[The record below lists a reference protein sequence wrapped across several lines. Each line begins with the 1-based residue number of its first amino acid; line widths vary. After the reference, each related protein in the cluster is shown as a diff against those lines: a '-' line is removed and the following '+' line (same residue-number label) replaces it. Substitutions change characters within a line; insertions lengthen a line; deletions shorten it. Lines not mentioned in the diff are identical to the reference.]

1 MKQKIGIKN
10 GILFLFTLFGLIL
23 FVGCQDNTIDPTEDT
38 NSIEK
43 QEVLNAIDSD
53 SLLISF
59 EPNYNEDGVLN
70 YLQKTEAEIK
80 PFKVWH
86 RMKLIDRNV
95 DISFD
100 EDTAYAHITN
110 TFEGTLFI
118 ASSYDPSAVKPDT
131 VIKKSFTSVVTR
143 NVVLVKIANTE
154 NVRKNW
160 VVTEVSLPQGG
171 TQSPNIEIKKV
182 TVTFPNGETL
192 EITSPNDYY
201 LVRKWG
207 WWWRWH
213 NVPVVPRDRE
223 VTIRV
228 EVTSAYEENDFVSLT
243 FGADRLGAHRSKKL
257 FELVSSTP
265 NGSFY
270 DKVYEQTFVSNF
282 FPGFFHAIV
291 NLMPQQVIKEDSTPV
306 ELESWGI
313 PYFVKL

>member
-1 MKQKIGIKN
+1 MKRGQNLKN
-10 GILFLFTLFGLIL
+10 SAFILLLIAGFSL
-23 FVGCQDNTIDPTEDT
+23 FVGCQDNSVDVTEDA
-38 NSIEK
+38 NSVAK
-43 QEVLNAIDSD
+43 QEVLQAIDSD

-59 EPNYNEDGVLN
+59 EPNYNEEGVLN
-70 YLQKTEAEIK
+70 YLQKVDAEIK

-95 DISFD
+95 DVSFD

-118 ASSYDPSAVKPDT
+118 ASSYDASSVKPDT
-131 VIKKSFTSVVTR
+131 VIKKSFTSIVTR

-154 NVRKNW
+154 NQRRNW

-171 TQSPNIEIKKV
+171 TQSANIEIQKV

-223 VTIRV
+223 VKIKV
-228 EVTSAYEENDFVSLT
+228 ELTSAYEEDDFVSLT
-243 FGADRLGAHRSKKL
+243 FGADRLGAHRNKKL

-265 NGSFY
+265 DGSLFN
-270 DKVYEQTFVSNF
+270 KIYEQTFVSNF
-282 FPGFFHAIV
+282 FPGFFHAII
-291 NLMPQQVIKEDSTPV
+291 NAMPQQVIKDDSTPV